1 MLTRHNSLA
10 FYIKMDIMKDVVFLG
25 DSRNRLREFPERV
38 RRQAGM
44 ELRRVQLGLE
54 PSDWKPMKSIGMG
67 VREIRIRDRVGAFR
81 VLYAATDAI
90 YVLHA
95 FPKKTRSTA
104 KRDLDL
110 AALRLALL
118 R

>member
-1 MLTRHNSLA
+1 
-10 FYIKMDIMKDVVFLG
+10 MKDIVFLG
-25 DSRNRLREFPERV
+25 DSRDRLREFPERV

-44 ELRRVQLGLE
+44 ELRRVQSGLE
-54 PSDWKPMKSIGMG
+54 PSDWKPMKSVGMS
-67 VREIRIRDRVGAFR
+67 VREIRIRDRAGAFR
-81 VLYAATDAI
+81 VLYLATDVI
-90 YVLHA
+90 FILHA
-95 FPKKTRSTA
+95 FQKKTRATA